1 MIVQTPNNDEQNS
14 TVTCVL
20 CGKPTILA
28 DATIGLLYGNGQQAF
43 AHAAHMQGRT
53 EWFVGW
59 AMFIA
64 IERRKLLDQGILPF
78 YADEF
83 EWN

>member
-1 MIVQTPNNDEQNS
+1 MIVQTPEDDKRNNS
-14 TVTCVL
+14 LICVL
-20 CGKPTILA
+20 CGRPTTFP
-28 DATIGLLYGNGQQAF
+28 DATVGLLYGNGQQAF

-64 IERRKLLDQGILPF
+64 VERRKLLDQGTLPF
-78 YADEF
+78 YTDES
-83 EWN
+83 EWK